1 MKTLIL
7 GEVIDNKLSSGT
19 LEIVSKAN
27 ALGLDFRVVTVGS
40 SDAPVIGSSTFQQ
53 TYIKRSSESLQF
65 SNIADKLSQIIQEE
79 NISLLLA
86 PSTYQSRDL
95 VSFLSVDLSSSPV
108 SNVIN
113 FEIEDDSVITTNS
126 INGGESIYKTKIIS
140 SHSLLLIRPK
150 SFDPI
155 DIELNSEYQTIE
167 VEDSSVEIFDIFKE
181 EKSGPQL
188 EDSKIVISAGRGMV
202 EKENLSFVEDLANK
216 LNAAIG
222 GTRAI
227 VDAGWMP
234 YSQQVGQ
241 TGKTVKPDVYIAC
254 GISGATQHQVG
265 MKDSK
270 FIIAINKD
278 EEAPIFQLADL
289 GIVGD
294 TLNIIPKINEKKR
307 IHTNHENVNKS
318 KNDLTIVSSFKGF
331 FDPAPYLQTANDL
344 YFLRFGYF
352 RLVARLLRRRSGQ
365 KVISSITGIPYVAD
379 DFVDTSLSLLHHLLL
394 TYKSL

>member
-1 MKTLIL
+1 MKSLLI
-7 GEVIDNKLSSGT
+7 GEVSNGSLSAGT
-19 LEIVSKAN
+19 LEIISKLQEN
-27 ALGLDFRVVTVGS
+27 SLEFNLV
-40 SDAPVIGSSTFQQ
+40 VIGSEEGPSIGSDSFDV
-53 TYIKRSSESLQF
+53 TYIKVNPDALSL
-65 SNIADKLSQIIQEE
+65 SGVADK
-79 NISLLLA
+79 ISEKINSDGIELVLA
-86 PSTYQSRDL
+86 SSTYVGRDIAG
-95 VSFLSVDLSSSPV
+95 FLSVDLNSSPV

-113 FEIEDDSVITTNS
+113 FEVNDSIITTTNS
-126 INGGESIYKTKIIS
+126 IDGGESEYYTNVTSKVK
-140 SHSLLLIRPK
+140 LLIVRPK
-150 SFDPI
+150 SFEPVDVA
-155 DIELNSEYQTIE
+155 LNNNFTTLTIE
-167 VEDSSVEIFDIFKE
+167 NNDLTVDVHDIFVE

-202 EKENLSFVEDLANK
+202 DVDNLKYINELASK

-278 EEAPIFQLADL
+278 EEAPIFQIADL

-294 TLNIIPKINEKKR
+294 TLSIIPKLI
-307 IHTNHENVNKS
+307 EN
-318 KNDLTIVSSFKGF
+318 L
-331 FDPAPYLQTANDL
+331 
-344 YFLRFGYF
+344 
-352 RLVARLLRRRSGQ
+352 
-365 KVISSITGIPYVAD
+365 
-379 DFVDTSLSLLHHLLL
+379 
-394 TYKSL
+394 

>member
-1 MKTLIL
+1 MKSLLI
-7 GEVIDNKLSSGT
+7 GEVSNGSLSAGT
-19 LEIVSKAN
+19 LEIISKLQEN
-27 ALGLDFRVVTVGS
+27 SLEFNLV
-40 SDAPVIGSSTFQQ
+40 VIGSEEEPSIGSDSFDV
-53 TYIKRSSESLQF
+53 TYIKVNPDALSL
-65 SNIADKLSQIIQEE
+65 SGVADK
-79 NISLLLA
+79 ISEKINSDGIELVLA
-86 PSTYQSRDL
+86 SSTYVGRDI
-95 VSFLSVDLSSSPV
+95 SGFLSVDLNSSPV

-113 FEIEDDSVITTNS
+113 FEVNDSIITTTNS
-126 INGGESIYKTKIIS
+126 IDGGESEYYTNVTSKVKI
-140 SHSLLLIRPK
+140 LIVRPK
-150 SFDPI
+150 SFEPVDVA
-155 DIELNSEYQTIE
+155 LNNNFTTLTIE
-167 VEDSSVEIFDIFKE
+167 NNDLTVDVHDIFVE

-202 EKENLSFVEDLANK
+202 DVDNLKYINELASK

-278 EEAPIFQLADL
+278 EEAPIFQIADL

-294 TLNIIPKINEKKR
+294 TLSIIPKLI
-307 IHTNHENVNKS
+307 EN
-318 KNDLTIVSSFKGF
+318 L
-331 FDPAPYLQTANDL
+331 
-344 YFLRFGYF
+344 
-352 RLVARLLRRRSGQ
+352 
-365 KVISSITGIPYVAD
+365 
-379 DFVDTSLSLLHHLLL
+379 
-394 TYKSL
+394 